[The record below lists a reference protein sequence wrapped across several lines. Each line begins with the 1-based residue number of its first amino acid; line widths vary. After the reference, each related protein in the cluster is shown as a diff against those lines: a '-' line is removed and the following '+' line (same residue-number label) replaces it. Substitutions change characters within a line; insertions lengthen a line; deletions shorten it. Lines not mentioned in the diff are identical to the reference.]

1 MAEITEAAATAT
13 ARSALRVG
21 EDVPAQAWAVRQIDR
36 PGQSYWLVVLGTRD
50 AARGVAAVD
59 AQSGAVMVSAPLI
72 GKEAQMAVDA
82 AKALQ
87 IAGMPPGTAIGMAWQ
102 SSTASRSPLYPLW
115 AVGTGDQTV
124 YVDQHGRL
132 WRSLERSERGG

>member
-1 MAEITEAAATAT
+1 MAEVTEATATAT

-21 EDVPAQAWAVRQIDR
+21 DDVPAQAWPVRYIDR
-36 PGQSYWLVVLGTRD
+36 PGQSYWLVVLGTRN

-72 GKEAQMAVDA
+72 GKEAQMTVDA
-82 AKALQ
+82 AKALH
-87 IAGMPPGTAIGMAWQ
+87 IAGMPAGTAIGMAWQ
-102 SSTASRSPLYPLW
+102 SCTASRSPLYPLW
-115 AVGTGDQTV
+115 AVGEGDETV

-132 WRSLERSERGG
+132 WRSLEQGDRGG

>member
-1 MAEITEAAATAT
+1 MTEVTEATAIER

-21 EDVPAQAWAVRQIDR
+21 DDVPAQAWPVRYIDR
-36 PGQSYWLVVLGTRD
+36 PGESYWLVVLGSRN

-59 AQSGAVMVSAPLI
+59 AQSGAVMVSATLL
-72 GKEAQMAVDA
+72 GKEAQLAVDA

-87 IAGMPPGTAIGMAWQ
+87 IAGLPQGTAIGMAWQ

-115 AVGTGDQTV
+115 AIGTGDQTV
-124 YVDQHGRL
+124 YVDQQGRL
-132 WRSLERSERGG
+132 WRSLERGDRGG